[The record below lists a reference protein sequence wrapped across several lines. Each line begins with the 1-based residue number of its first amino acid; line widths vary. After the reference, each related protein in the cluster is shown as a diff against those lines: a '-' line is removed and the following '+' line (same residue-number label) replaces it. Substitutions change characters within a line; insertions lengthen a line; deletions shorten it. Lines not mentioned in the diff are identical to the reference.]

1 MAQIVQIA
9 IFWILVGS
17 RAQEAM
23 AYAHVPL
30 GSPKTIGVVDIDI
43 LRPVGTLWAN
53 HLGNSVLKSPW
64 TCTMKRR
71 NGSVEIR
78 AEAAVPDFS
87 YVRSESTG
95 V

>member
-53 HLGNSVLKSPW
+53 HVGNSVLKSPW
-64 TCTMKRR
+64 TWTMKS
-71 NGSVEIR
+71 GSVEIR